1 MKNKKVV
8 LFGSSYMAE
17 EYLKVLKALDC
28 EVSVI
33 GRNEEKAKGLAQR
46 YSCCGHGGGCC
57 ALKGIK
63 CKDVDLAI
71 ISSSVESLKD
81 ITIACIE
88 SGIKD
93 ILIEKPGALDV
104 KELEAVRKAVKPD
117 SKIAVAY
124 NRRFYNSVIQ
134 LDRAIEKDGGPLGCF
149 FDFTDREK
157 DVLDNPKSKD
167 VIRRWGFGN
176 SSHVIDTAFYL
187 VGSPVEMSSLR
198 SGSWDCHPTGT
209 AFAGSGKTEKCL
221 FSYFATW
228 AGGGRWDIEISTK
241 EGRYKLSPLEELQF
255 CKKNQ
260 FSWEKIALQD
270 DDDARFKPGLY
281 KMVKAVLFDG
291 DFSGLPS
298 IDEQIK
304 LCKTIDRIFGYEK

>member
-1 MKNKKVV
+1 MKNKKVII
-8 LFGSSYMAE
+8 FGSGYMAE

-28 EVSVI
+28 EVSVV
-33 GRNEEKAKGLAQR
+33 GRNGEKAKGLAQR
-46 YSCCGHGGGCC
+46 YSCAGYGGGSR
-57 ALKGIK
+57 ALKDIECGNA
-63 CKDVDLAI
+63 DLAI

-81 ITIACIE
+81 LTIDCIG
-88 SGIKD
+88 SGIKN
-93 ILIEKPGALDV
+93 ILIEKPGALDII
-104 KELEAVRKAVKPD
+104 ELEAMSKAVRPD
-117 SKIAVAY
+117 NNIAVAY
-124 NRRFYNSVIQ
+124 NRRSYNSVIQ
-134 LDRAIEKDGGPLGCF
+134 LKSAIEKDGGPLGCF

-167 VIRRWGFGN
+167 VIKRWGFGN

-187 VGSPVEMSSLR
+187 VGGPVEMSSLR

-209 AFAGSGKTEKCL
+209 AFAGSGRTEKCL

-260 FSWEKIALQD
+260 FAWEKIALQD
-270 DDDARFKPGLY
+270 DDDTRFKPGLY
-281 KMVKAVLFDG
+281 KMVKKVLLDK
-291 DFSGLPS
+291 DFSGLPT
-298 IDEQIK
+298 IADQIRF
-304 LCKTIDRIFGYEK
+304 CGTVDRIFGYEK